1 MLVHLDEFKAS
12 AYWKDSFSD
21 EQVEKALSY
30 AERRFYALTKREQYG
45 YWFEPKR
52 CVLRL
57 DGTGTSL
64 LQLAYPLVNLVDVR
78 ILYAAGALL
87 ITDFCRFRGHF
98 LHYVAGEFPEGV
110 MNVQVTGD
118 FGDPKWNGTVPD
130 DVKEA
135 VMRLAFMKLRR
146 HYRIAGEELLER
158 RAPDQPPPPVTYTGD
173 REVDGIIATYTIKP
187 PVFLDIRGPI
197 SPEEALGSD
206 EL

>member
-1 MLVHLDEFKAS
+1 MLVPLEEFKAS

-21 EQVEKALSY
+21 EQAEKALSY

-45 YWFEPKR
+45 YWFEPRR
-52 CVLRL
+52 CILRL

-64 LQLAYPLVNLVDVR
+64 LYLPYPLVNLIDVR
-78 ILYAAGALL
+78 IIYAAGYLF

-98 LHYVAGEFPEGV
+98 LHYTASVFPEGI

-118 FGDPKWNGTVPD
+118 FGDPKWAGTVPE

-187 PVFLDIRGPI
+187 PVCLDVRGPI
-197 SPEEALGSD
+197 SPEEVLGSN